1 LACKITILRIMLV
14 PLFMLQLLYYT
25 LSIQRGAPNEY
36 QRLGA
41 LVLFMVIAL
50 TDALDGFVARL
61 RREITE
67 LGRIL
72 DPLADKLLLLSALVL
87 LTRPSVAGLQPQFP
101 IAFTLLVISRDILL
115 ILGAVIVHAVV
126 GELKV
131 RPRTLG
137 KAATA
142 FQMSAVIWALAGWP
156 ATFFVVLVWLAGF
169 CVAVSTLQYVMDGV
183 HMLESAQAADG
194 GR

>member
-1 LACKITILRIMLV
+1 MNTSASSGRETESASRLTLACKITILRIMLV
-14 PLFMLQLLYYT
+14 PLFILLLLYYT
-25 LSIQRGAPNEY
+25 LSIQRGSPNEY

-41 LVLFMVIAL
+41 LILFLVIAL

-87 LTRPSVAGLQPQFP
+87 LTRPSISGLQPQFP

-115 ILGAVIVHAVV
+115 ILGAAIVHAVV

-131 RPRTLG
+131 RPRALG

-142 FQMSAVIWALAGWP
+142 LQMAAVVWALAGWP
-156 ATFFVVLVWLAGF
+156 VAYFRTLVW
-169 CVAVSTLQYVMDGV
+169 
-183 HMLESAQAADG
+183 
-194 GR
+194 